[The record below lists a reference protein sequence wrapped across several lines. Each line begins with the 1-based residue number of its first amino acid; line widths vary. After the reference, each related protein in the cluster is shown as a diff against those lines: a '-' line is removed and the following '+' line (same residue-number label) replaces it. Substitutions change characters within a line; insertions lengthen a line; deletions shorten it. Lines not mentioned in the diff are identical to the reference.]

1 MSDDTCTAL
10 RLLTLCVST
19 VRCSAGEQSQIAL
32 PILYYV
38 GDCFALGLA
47 MTDIDFGGNMLT
59 FENLVEGFRELG
71 VEEGDTLLVHSSYKS
86 LGEVKGGPQT
96 VIRALEA
103 VLGTEGTLIMPTFN
117 FDFTQGKP
125 WDVRK
130 TRSKMGALTELVRM
144 DPRSKRV
151 FHPFY
156 SFAILGKHAEMLGSL
171 RYKSSYERNSVFGKL
186 RDLDGKIM
194 VIGLSY
200 TNSMTFFHH
209 IEQMEGVDYRFLKQ
223 FTGEVTDENGNT
235 YIDTFEMLVRDI
247 DKGVITEVNPMGE
260 LMEKAGIIKVR
271 KIGEADV
278 KLMKA
283 NEVYEFTAREMKRDP
298 HLLYY
303 IDKKQDK
310 EH

>member
-1 MSDDTCTAL
+1 
-10 RLLTLCVST
+10 
-19 VRCSAGEQSQIAL
+19 
-32 PILYYV
+32 
-38 GDCFALGLA
+38 
-47 MTDIDFGGNMLT
+47 MLT
-59 FENLVEGFRELG
+59 FEQLLEGFRDLG
-71 VEEGDTLLVHSSYKS
+71 IEEGDTLLVHSSYKS
-86 LGEVKGGPQT
+86 FGLVDGGPQT

-103 VLGTEGTLIMPTFN
+103 ALGAEGTLIMPTFN

-144 DPRSKRV
+144 DPRAKRV

-156 SFAILGKHAEMLGSL
+156 SFAVLGKHAEMLGSL

-200 TNSMTFFHH
+200 NDSMTFFHH

-223 FTGEVTDENGNT
+223 FTGQVTDENGNT
-235 YIDTFEMLVRDI
+235 YTDTFEMLVRDV
-247 DKGVITEVNPMGE
+247 DKGVRTMVDPMGA
-260 LMEKAGIIKVR
+260 LMEKAGIIKIR

-283 NEVYEFTAREMKRDP
+283 TEVYEFTAREMKRDP

-303 IDKKQDK
+303 IDKEQAK

>member
-1 MSDDTCTAL
+1 
-10 RLLTLCVST
+10 
-19 VRCSAGEQSQIAL
+19 
-32 PILYYV
+32 
-38 GDCFALGLA
+38 
-47 MTDIDFGGNMLT
+47 MLT
-59 FENLVEGFRELG
+59 FDQLLEGFRDLG
-71 VEEGDTLLVHSSYKS
+71 VKEGDTLLVHSSYKS
-86 LGEVKGGPQT
+86 LGEVDGGPQT
-96 VIRALEA
+96 VIRALETA
-103 VLGTEGTLIMPTFN
+103 LGSEGTLIMPTFN
-117 FDFTQGKP
+117 FDFNKGAP
-125 WDVRK
+125 WDVR
-130 TRSKMGALTELVRM
+130 TTPSKMGVLTELVRL

-171 RYKSSYERNSVFGKL
+171 RYKSSYERNSVFGRL

-235 YIDTFEMLVRDI
+235 YTDTFEMLVRDI
-247 DKGVITEVNPMGE
+247 DKGVITEVDPMGE
-260 LMEKAGIIKVR
+260 LMEQAGIIKVR
-271 KIGEADV
+271 RIGEADV

-283 NEVYEFTAREMKRDP
+283 NEVYAFTAREMKRDP

-303 IDKKQDK
+303 IDRQKDK
-310 EH
+310 EHS

>member
-1 MSDDTCTAL
+1 
-10 RLLTLCVST
+10 
-19 VRCSAGEQSQIAL
+19 
-32 PILYYV
+32 
-38 GDCFALGLA
+38 
-47 MTDIDFGGNMLT
+47 MLT
-59 FENLVEGFRELG
+59 FEQLVEGFRALG

-86 LGEVKGGPQT
+86 LGEVDGGPQT

-103 VLGTEGTLIMPTFN
+103 ALDTDKDGTLIMPTFN
-117 FDFTQGKP
+117 FDFNKGIP

-130 TRSKMGALTELVRM
+130 TRSKMGALTEVVRV
-144 DPRSKRV
+144 DPRAKRV

-200 TNSMTFFHH
+200 NNSMTFFHH

-235 YIDTFEMLVRDI
+235 YTDTFEMLVRDI
-247 DKGVITEVNPMGE
+247 DKGVMTMVDPMGA
-260 LMEKAGIIKVR
+260 LMEQAGIIKIR

-283 NEVYEFTAREMKRDP
+283 NEVYAFTAREMKRDP

-303 IDKKQDK
+303 IEKK
-310 EH
+310 

>member
-1 MSDDTCTAL
+1 
-10 RLLTLCVST
+10 
-19 VRCSAGEQSQIAL
+19 
-32 PILYYV
+32 
-38 GDCFALGLA
+38 
-47 MTDIDFGGNMLT
+47 MLT
-59 FENLVEGFRELG
+59 FEQLLEGFRTLG
-71 VEEGDTLLVHSSYKS
+71 VQEGDTLLVHSSYKS
-86 LGEVKGGPQT
+86 FGEVDGGPQT
-96 VIRALEA
+96 VVRALEIA
-103 VLGTEGTLIMPTFN
+103 LGPEGTLIMPTFN
-117 FDFTQGKP
+117 FDFNKGVP
-125 WDVRK
+125 WDVR
-130 TRSKMGALTELVRM
+130 TTPSKMGVLTELVRK
-144 DPRSKRV
+144 DPRAKRV

-186 RDLDGKIM
+186 RDLNGKIM

-200 TNSMTFFHH
+200 NDSMTFFHH

-235 YIDTFEMLVRDI
+235 YNDTFEMLVRDI
-247 DKGVITEVNPMGE
+247 DRGVMTMVDPMGK
-260 LMEKAGIIKVR
+260 LMEEASVIKSA

-303 IDKKQDK
+303 IKK
-310 EH
+310 EPNTAG

>member
-1 MSDDTCTAL
+1 
-10 RLLTLCVST
+10 
-19 VRCSAGEQSQIAL
+19 
-32 PILYYV
+32 
-38 GDCFALGLA
+38 
-47 MTDIDFGGNMLT
+47 MLT
-59 FENLVEGFRELG
+59 FEKLVEGFRDLG

-86 LGEVKGGPQT
+86 LGAVDGGPQI
-96 VIRALEA
+96 VINALES
-103 VLGTEGTLIMPTFN
+103 VLGEDGTLVMPTFN
-117 FDFTQGKP
+117 FDFNKGTP
-125 WDVRK
+125 WDVRS
-130 TRSKMGALTELVRM
+130 TPSKMGVLTELVRNN
-144 DPRSKRV
+144 PRAKRV

-223 FTGEVTDENGNT
+223 FTGEVTDWDGT
-235 YIDTFEMLVRDI
+235 TKVDTFEMLVRDI

-260 LMEKAGIIKVR
+260 LMEKEGIIKVG

-283 NEVYEFTAREMKRDP
+283 NDVYAFTAREMRRDP

-303 IDKKQDK
+303 IEKK
-310 EH
+310 

>member
-1 MSDDTCTAL
+1 
-10 RLLTLCVST
+10 
-19 VRCSAGEQSQIAL
+19 
-32 PILYYV
+32 
-38 GDCFALGLA
+38 
-47 MTDIDFGGNMLT
+47 MLT
-59 FENLVEGFRELG
+59 FEKLVEGFCELG

-86 LGEVKGGPQT
+86 FGPVDGGPQT
-96 VIRALEA
+96 VIRALETA
-103 VLGTEGTLIMPTFN
+103 LNTDADGTLIMPTFN
-117 FDFTQGKP
+117 FDFNKGQP
-125 WDVRK
+125 WDVR
-130 TRSKMGALTELVRM
+130 TTPSKMGVLTELVRL
-144 DPRSKRV
+144 DPRAQRV

-156 SFAILGKHAEMLGSL
+156 SFAVLGKHAGMLGSL
-171 RYKSSYERNSVFGKL
+171 RYKSAYERNSVFGKL

-209 IEQMEGVDYRFLKQ
+209 IEQMEGMDYRFLKR

-235 YIDTFEMLVRDI
+235 YTDTFEMLVRDI
-247 DKGVITEVNPMGE
+247 DKGVITEVNPMGA
-260 LMEKAGIIKVR
+260 LMEQAGVIKSA

-303 IDKKQDK
+303 VEKK
-310 EH
+310 

>member
-1 MSDDTCTAL
+1 
-10 RLLTLCVST
+10 
-19 VRCSAGEQSQIAL
+19 
-32 PILYYV
+32 
-38 GDCFALGLA
+38 
-47 MTDIDFGGNMLT
+47 MLT
-59 FENLVEGFRELG
+59 FEQLLEGFRDLG
-71 VEEGDTLLVHSSYKS
+71 VQEGDTLLVHSSYKS
-86 LGEVKGGPQT
+86 FGEVDGGPQT

-103 VLGTEGTLIMPTFN
+103 ALGPEGTLIMPTFN
-117 FDFTQGKP
+117 FDFNKGVP
-125 WDVRK
+125 WDVS
-130 TRSKMGALTELVRM
+130 TTPSKMGVLTEVVRK
-144 DPRSKRV
+144 DPRAKRV

-171 RYKSSYERNSVFGKL
+171 RYKSSYERNSIFGKL

-200 TNSMTFFHH
+200 NNSMTFFHH

-235 YIDTFEMLVRDI
+235 YTDTFEMLVRDI
-247 DKGVITEVNPMGE
+247 DRGVMTMVDPMGRLMEEAGVIQS
-260 LMEKAGIIKVR
+260 A

-303 IDKKQDK
+303 IDKNKNK
-310 EH
+310 EHS

>member
-1 MSDDTCTAL
+1 
-10 RLLTLCVST
+10 
-19 VRCSAGEQSQIAL
+19 
-32 PILYYV
+32 
-38 GDCFALGLA
+38 
-47 MTDIDFGGNMLT
+47 MLT
-59 FENLVEGFRELG
+59 IEKLVEGFRNLG

-86 LGEVKGGPQT
+86 LGEVQGGPQT

-117 FDFTQGKP
+117 FDFNKGIP

-130 TRSKMGALTELVRM
+130 TRSKMGALTEVVRM
-144 DPRSKRV
+144 DPRAKRV

-171 RYKSSYERNSVFGKL
+171 RYKSSYERDSVFGKL

-200 TNSMTFFHH
+200 NDSMTFFHH

-235 YIDTFEMLVRDI
+235 YTDTFEMLVRDI
-247 DKGVITEVNPMGE
+247 DKGVMTMVDPMGA
-260 LMEKAGIIKVR
+260 LMEQAGIVRIR
-271 KIGEADV
+271 KIGEAEV

-303 IDKKQDK
+303 IKKEDTAG
-310 EH
+310 